1 MTKQYIFLGL
11 LLVFALFS
19 CEDAGLEPETVVR
32 LNGAPNITAPSSGTT
47 FTLDESEQ
55 ENAITSFEW
64 TAADFGFQA
73 AVTYSIEIDQK
84 GSDFANA
91 ISLGSTN
98 TTSITDITI
107 GKVNSILLA
116 TGLPFG
122 FDNEMEIRVCA
133 TISSQVETLC
143 SDVVNI
149 NINPYAAEIVY
160 PTLTVP
166 GDYQGWDP
174 GDEDYSIFSRKSD
187 DIYEGYIYFSVENAV
202 YKFAQGGTWDT
213 NWGDVGMD
221 GILDAGGIDNNISI
235 EEGSGMYMIN
245 CDLNTLTHSNQK
257 TDWGVIGDATPTGWD
272 ADTDMIWDEDRGV
285 LSLNLDLQAGELKF
299 RANDDWEIN
308 FGDDFT
314 NGTLEADGENIPITE
329 AGNYTIDLILNVAD
343 YTYSITKN

>member
-11 LLVFALFS
+11 LMVFALFA
-19 CEDAGLEPETVVR
+19 CEEKELDPVVQI
-32 LNGAPNITAPSSGTT
+32 GAAPSITAPSSGTT
-47 FTLDESEQ
+47 FTLEEANQ
-55 ENAITSFEW
+55 ENAIATFEW
-64 TAADFGFQA
+64 TGADFGYQA
-73 AVTYSIEIDQK
+73 AVSYSIDIDQK
-84 GSDFANA
+84 GNDFANA
-91 ISLGSTN
+91 ISLGTTN
-98 TTSITDITI
+98 TTSIEDITI
-107 GKVNSILLA
+107 GKVNAILLA
-116 TGLPFG
+116 SGLPFG

-133 TISSQVETLC
+133 TISSDVETLC
-143 SDVVNI
+143 SEAVTI

-160 PTLTVP
+160 PTLTIP

-174 GDEDYSIFSRKSD
+174 ADENYSIFSRKSD
-187 DIYEGYIYFSVENAV
+187 DIYEGFIYFPVENAV

-221 GILDAGGIDNNISI
+221 GTLDAGGIDNNIPI
-235 EEGSGMYMIN
+235 NDGMGMYMIT
-245 CDLNTLTHSNQK
+245 CDLNTLTHANQK

-272 ADTDMIWDEDRGV
+272 ADTDMVWDEDRSV
-285 LSLNLDLQAGELKF
+285 LTINLDLQAGELKF

-308 FGDDFT
+308 FGDDFA